1 MSDCKNTTGL
11 VTAFN
16 SYLKEH
22 KLRETYERKVV
33 IQALSQCQG
42 YFDAGSLAK
51 IISSGGERV
60 SKATLYNTISLLVK
74 AGLVRRQQF
83 ADGQHIYECTLRM
96 PSGNQSYL
104 ICNECGKITDLR
116 SSTVTKMLDEMK
128 FGSFSPEYISM
139 SVYGT
144 CARCTRRI
152 RREASGK
159 RKK

>member
-1 MSDCKNTTGL
+1 MSDSKNTTGL
-11 VTAFN
+11 VAAFI

-22 KLRETYERKVV
+22 RLRETYERKVV
-33 IQALSQCQG
+33 IRALSQCQG
-42 YFDAGSLAK
+42 HFDTESLAK
-51 IISSGGERV
+51 AISSGGERV
-60 SKATLYNTISLLVK
+60 SKATLYNTIALLVK

-83 ADGQHIYECTLRM
+83 ADGQYIYECTLRM

-116 SSTVTKMLDEMK
+116 STTVTKLLEDMK

-144 CARCTRRI
+144 CARCSRRI

-159 RKK
+159 KKK